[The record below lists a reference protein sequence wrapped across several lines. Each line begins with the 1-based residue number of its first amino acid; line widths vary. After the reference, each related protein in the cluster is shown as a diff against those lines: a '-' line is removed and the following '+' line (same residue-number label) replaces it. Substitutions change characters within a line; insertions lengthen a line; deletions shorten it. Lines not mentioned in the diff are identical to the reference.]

1 MICLQCSLAKQL
13 DYVAV
18 WSNKAHCGSQR
29 IQQTFHIL
37 VNSDVLPYPL
47 PHIHVLCMH
56 NSETAPLHSHAHIE
70 IQGNRWAY
78 VFVLLTCTLH
88 KCKLINKHCFELVR
102 TSHCDSSVVILTALH
117 KARLDNY
124 SWDGKREQL
133 PTENP
138 NSSSSFLTYLRYLSI
153 LSVSLH
159 LLFISVPLSTSVFL
173 PASSSVS
180 VSRHSGFTT
189 KATFWQFFCHFG
201 CPAHLSHSAFSL
213 LLLLAS
219 LSFHHSLFRQ
229 LLSLVLIS
237 SFFHS
242 LFPFFQ
248 KFELEVKSRR
258 QGEKKYEQ
266 IDVKERP
273 ILYIVNMHLPLLD
286 SSY

>member
-1 MICLQCSLAKQL
+1 M
-13 DYVAV
+13 
-18 WSNKAHCGSQR
+18 
-29 IQQTFHIL
+29 IQQSTLWLSENLTDFHIL

-102 TSHCDSSVVILTALH
+102 TSHCDSSVVALTALH

-138 NSSSSFLTYLRYLSI
+138 NSSSSFLTYLGYLSI

-180 VSRHSGFTT
+180 VSLHPVRLWIYHQGLPFGSSSAISVALLVSPILPFPSCFFWLPFLSIIVCFVSSYPWSSYLLSFT
-189 KATFWQFFCHFG
+189 HF
-201 CPAHLSHSAFSL
+201 ALSFR
-213 LLLLAS
+213 S
-219 LSFHHSLFRQ
+219 LSWR
-229 LLSLVLIS
+229 
-237 SFFHS
+237 
-242 LFPFFQ
+242 
-248 KFELEVKSRR
+248 
-258 QGEKKYEQ
+258 
-266 IDVKERP
+266 
-273 ILYIVNMHLPLLD
+273 
-286 SSY
+286 